1 MSGKELTN
9 FITFEE
15 IFNGDVWILRCMGL
29 SYFNRVFS
37 NKKETEKWWEKIIP
51 LCGILTMSLLISMEI
66 IRALRVIVVDIPDA
80 TEILTAML
88 SGMLCTFKAIR
99 CWTHRKELF
108 EFLRKLKILWE
119 TANLNNFVTDS
130 ILDTVLFARSL
141 RNYLTYTCIALAVS
155 YGFPAYIVLGSH
167 LIFYRDQYFFNLS
180 IIIYPV
186 DYPFVINSYG
196 VYFMCLLFEQVAELL
211 AIVFWLCGDAL
222 FIQLTT
228 HVYVQCMILVNRLHD
243 INKTKIASSEENNK
257 ELADIIF
264 RHHQLYL
271 HCCWLQKFFSPI
283 AFFVTLINGANLCF
297 SLYRVDGEIN
307 EQNWSNLLINVLH
320 LVAVLGQ
327 TVLYCKYADTLAEKF
342 EEISYA
348 VYYSNWTHCD
358 KKLKTMMIMIIRR
371 AQKRYQF
378 TIYGII
384 TLNLLQFTRIV
395 NAAMSYFAL
404 LRSFG

>member
-271 HCCWLQKFFSPI
+271 YVVDIAAGSKNFS
-283 AFFVTLINGANLCF
+283 VLSHF
-297 SLYRVDGEIN
+297 S
-307 EQNWSNLLINVLH
+307 
-320 LVAVLGQ
+320 
-327 TVLYCKYADTLAEKF
+327 
-342 EEISYA
+342 
-348 VYYSNWTHCD
+348 
-358 KKLKTMMIMIIRR
+358 
-371 AQKRYQF
+371 
-378 TIYGII
+378 
-384 TLNLLQFTRIV
+384 
-395 NAAMSYFAL
+395 
-404 LRSFG
+404 